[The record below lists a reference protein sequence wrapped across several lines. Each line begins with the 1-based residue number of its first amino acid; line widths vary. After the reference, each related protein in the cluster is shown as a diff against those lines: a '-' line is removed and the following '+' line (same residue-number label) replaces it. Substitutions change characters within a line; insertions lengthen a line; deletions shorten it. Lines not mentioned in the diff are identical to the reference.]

1 VYIRPM
7 SATPDTA
14 ELDPGALPARAG
26 WANDTSLFASRV
38 AVIFATKIGVFL
50 MGGATL
56 FLVAALLDP
65 GPAGEYSLLQ
75 TWIGMLF
82 AFGQLGM
89 PSAMTFMAGR
99 GGSVAALQRIAIG
112 LTIALSLAL
121 SAVVWAALPF
131 LQDTVLRALGGG
143 STTASSDLLKLL
155 LAAVPMMLISQFG
168 AGVLYTHGLNRAYNR
183 IQLLVAASMLILTGI
198 LIGFV
203 PFGVGGAV
211 TAYLVANALGAV
223 AVLYEVNKLARRS
236 RNEADGEVS
245 LTAFASY
252 GLKLYPQSITTFFS
266 YRADVLLLSWLLG
279 DPKLIIYYGVAVKI
293 AEMTFYVPDSIAAM
307 LYPAISA
314 STKAEADRLATSVS
328 RLAMLLTFLVAVAI
342 IPAGCVAIWVLLRH
356 EYHAAIP
363 ALLVIMPGILSLS
376 LSKVL
381 ACYVSGLGRPVATTA
396 AGMVGLSVN
405 LVVNLILI
413 PRWGIVGASAAS
425 LISYSC
431 HAAILLAISSR
442 WAHVSPLAF
451 ILPRRAEFTRVW
463 GTARGVLAMIRA
475 MVGRRGRPAGGTA
488 LGG

>member
-1 VYIRPM
+1 MYIRPM

-14 ELDPGALPARAG
+14 ELDPGALPARPG

-38 AVIFATKIGVFL
+38 AYIFATKIGVFL

-131 LQDTVLRALGGG
+131 LQETVLRALGGG
-143 STTASSDLLKLL
+143 STASSDLLILL
-155 LAAVPMMLISQFG
+155 LTAVPMLLITQFG

-183 IQLLVAASMLILTGI
+183 IQLLVAGSMLILTGI

-211 TAYLVANALGAV
+211 AAYLIANAIGAV
-223 AVLYEVNKLARRS
+223 AVLFEVNRLARRS
-236 RNEADGEVS
+236 REAVAGDVS
-245 LTAFASY
+245 LTAFAAY

-279 DPKLIIYYGVAVKI
+279 NPSLIIYYGVAVKI

-314 STKAEADRLATSVS
+314 STKEAADKLATSVS
-328 RLAMLLTFLVAVAI
+328 RLAMLLTFLVAAAI
-342 IPAGCVAIWVLLRH
+342 VPAGCFAIWFLLRPS
-356 EYHAAIP
+356 YHAAIP

-405 LVVNLILI
+405 LVANLILI

-431 HAAILLAISSR
+431 HAAILLVISSR
-442 WAHVSPLAF
+442 WAHVSPFAF
-451 ILPRRAEFTRVW
+451 ILPRRAEFARVW
-463 GTARGVLAMIRA
+463 GTTLGVLTMLRA
-475 MVGRRGRPAGGTA
+475 MAGRLGRPAGGPVA
-488 LGG
+488 GG

>member
-1 VYIRPM
+1 M
-7 SATPDTA
+7 SATPDSA
-14 ELDPGALPARAG
+14 ELDPSTLPARSG

-56 FLVAALLDP
+56 FLVAALLDSKST
-65 GPAGEYSLLQ
+65 GQYGLLQ
-75 TWIGMLF
+75 IWIGMLF

-89 PSAMTFMAGR
+89 PSAMTFTAGR

-112 LTIALSLAL
+112 LTIAQSV
-121 SAVVWAALPF
+121 AVAAIAIAAMPF
-131 LQDTVLRALGGG
+131 LQDTVLRALSGN
-143 STTASSDLLKLL
+143 SAAASSDLLIVV
-155 LAAVPMMLISQFG
+155 LAAVPMLLISQFG

-183 IQLLVAASMLILTGI
+183 IQLLVAGSMLILTGI

-211 TAYLVANALGAV
+211 AAYLVANGIGAIFL
-223 AVLYEVNKLARRS
+223 LYEINRLARRS
-236 RNEADGEVS
+236 RESADGHVS
-245 LTAFASY
+245 VKAFASY

-266 YRADVLLLSWLLG
+266 YRADVLLLSWFLG
-279 DPKLIIYYGVAVKI
+279 IPGLSQIAYYNIAVKI

-314 STKAEADRLATSVS
+314 STKAEADKLATSVS
-328 RLAMLLTFLVAVAI
+328 RLAMLLTFLVAAAI
-342 IPAGCVAIWVLLRH
+342 VPASFVLIWVVLRP
-356 EYHAAIP
+356 EYHAAFP

-396 AGMVGLSVN
+396 AGLVGLSVN
-405 LVVNLILI
+405 LIANVILI
-413 PRWGIVGASAAS
+413 PRYGIVGASAAS

-431 HAAILLAISSR
+431 HAAILLWVSSR

-463 GTARGVLAMIRA
+463 GTARGVLAMLRA
-475 MVGRRGRPAGGTA
+475 MVARRGRPAGGTA
-488 LGG
+488 VGG